1 MPHDQLVWEP
11 GGTEAHTSAGSARRY
26 RKPLLSFRWCDIKA
40 LLGDTIGEWNE
51 HNAQRMG
58 ASLAFYTAL
67 SLAPLLVIAI
77 AVAGFVFGEDAARG
91 QVVWQIRDLV
101 GKSSAEAIQ
110 QMLLSARK
118 PMRSVPA
125 TVLGILALF
134 FGASSVVAELRGTL
148 NAIWDV
154 PTPVVAGARRI
165 LRLIREQFFSF
176 AMVLGVGFLLLVSL
190 VLNAWLAAVGGVL
203 VGSLSIPEIIT
214 QTANSILSFLVTI
227 ALFALIYKVIPDL
240 DLEYR
245 DVLLGAAVTALL
257 FTLGR
262 VLIGIYLGKAG
273 VASTY
278 GAAGSL
284 VLVLF
289 WVYYSAQVFFLGAAF
304 TRVFAERYGSKPR
317 VRHQQPLVDQTG
329 VPVTRPP
336 SPATVITPE
345 TDAPAPKT

>member
-1 MPHDQLVWEP
+1 
-11 GGTEAHTSAGSARRY
+11 
-26 RKPLLSFRWCDIKA
+26 
-40 LLGDTIGEWNE
+40 
-51 HNAQRMG
+51 
-58 ASLAFYTAL
+58 
-67 SLAPLLVIAI
+67 
-77 AVAGFVFGEDAARG
+77 VF
-91 QVVWQIRDLV
+91 
-101 GKSSAEAIQ
+101 
-110 QMLLSARK
+110 
-118 PMRSVPA
+118 
-125 TVLGILALF
+125 
-134 FGASSVVAELRGTL
+134 
-148 NAIWDV
+148 
-154 PTPVVAGARRI
+154 
-165 LRLIREQFFSF
+165 
-176 AMVLGVGFLLLVSL
+176 
-190 VLNAWLAAVGGVL
+190 
-203 VGSLSIPEIIT
+203 VGSLSIPEVIT

-345 TDAPAPKT
+345 TDATARKT